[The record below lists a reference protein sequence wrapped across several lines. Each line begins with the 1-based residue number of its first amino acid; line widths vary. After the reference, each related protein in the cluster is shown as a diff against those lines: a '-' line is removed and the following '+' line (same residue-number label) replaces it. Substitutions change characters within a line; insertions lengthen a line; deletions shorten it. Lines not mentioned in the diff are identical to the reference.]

1 MEASPLFRNLHAHET
16 ADVMARLQ
24 PVSFLRGTR
33 ILERGNWHGQLYI
46 VASGLVSVLLQEDH
60 DELAVAHLGPGECF
74 GEMSLITGEPP
85 SATVRAERDSTLW
98 ALPQADFLAL
108 IGTCP
113 TLLRNINAIL
123 ALRLSRT
130 NSHILAHHTT
140 SLVELSLLDDATSLL
155 QRSLSVHIADA
166 LARRSLKR
174 VLLLEVCGQD
184 EAIGPHF
191 AHHAEQ
197 LRPAL
202 LDCVRD
208 HSLLARH
215 GASTSTADGQRYT
228 ALAALA
234 SDAQELAELDTGVL
248 ATIIDVASAYDYVLL
263 ATTSKTPHALAR
275 GVAELSNRSLLIV
288 SHTML
293 HEASSW
299 LATGNTANPAV
310 FVAHVPAPPTIG
322 AQDDYAASLACEVTR
337 LLPADMPL
345 LTRCWDEGR
354 ALSQCDPDAQ
364 LTRAVDFVARF
375 IARQTVG
382 IAFGGGGARG
392 FAHLGV
398 LEQLIQHGV
407 PVDYIAACSSGIIT
421 PGMYL
426 IGKSFVES
434 EEIFLQIQR
443 NIVRWRIPRTS
454 IFSNAGLKR
463 MLRNLCGELRF

>member
-1 MEASPLFRNLHAHET
+1 
-16 ADVMARLQ
+16 MARLQ

-85 SATVRAERDSTLW
+85 SATVRAEQDSSLW
-98 ALPQADFLAL
+98 ALPQADFLTL

-130 NSHILAHHTT
+130 NSHILAHHAT
-140 SLVELSLLDDATSLL
+140 SLVELSLLDDATSPL

-166 LARRSLKR
+166 LARRSQKR

-191 AHHAEQ
+191 VHHAEQ

-202 LDCVRD
+202 LDCARD

-215 GASTSTADGQRYT
+215 GAPTSTPDGQRYA

-234 SDAQELAELDTGVL
+234 SDAQQLAELDTGVL

-263 ATTSKTPHALAR
+263 VTTSKTPHALAR

-310 FVAHVPAPPTIG
+310 FVAHVPATPTIG

-337 LLPADMPL
+337 LLPADIPL
-345 LTRCWDEGR
+345 LTHCWD
-354 ALSQCDPDAQ
+354 
-364 LTRAVDFVARF
+364 V
-375 IARQTVG
+375 
-382 IAFGGGGARG
+382 
-392 FAHLGV
+392 
-398 LEQLIQHGV
+398 
-407 PVDYIAACSSGIIT
+407 
-421 PGMYL
+421 
-426 IGKSFVES
+426 
-434 EEIFLQIQR
+434 
-443 NIVRWRIPRTS
+443 
-454 IFSNAGLKR
+454 
-463 MLRNLCGELRF
+463 